1 MNLPVRND
9 INNPNA
15 PPEALFEIEHMI
27 TKTGHRNS
35 AQVGYLPN
43 SLVLVLER
51 QETLT
56 ICSGAVATRLQFNHD
71 GTEATGVY
79 VLDRLGQKSAKE
91 CLVRANREVI
101 VSCGALFSPQFLML
115 RYVKPLLE
123 V

>member
-35 AQVGYLPN
+35 AQVGYLPK
-43 SLVLVLER
+43 SLVLER

-56 ICSGAVATRLQFNHD
+56 ICSGAVATRLQFNQD
-71 GTEATGVY
+71 GTEATGAY
-79 VLDRLGQKSAKE
+79 ILDRLDQKSAKE
-91 CLVRANREVI
+91 SLVSANREVI

-115 RYVKPLLE
+115 RYVKPLWEL
-123 V
+123 